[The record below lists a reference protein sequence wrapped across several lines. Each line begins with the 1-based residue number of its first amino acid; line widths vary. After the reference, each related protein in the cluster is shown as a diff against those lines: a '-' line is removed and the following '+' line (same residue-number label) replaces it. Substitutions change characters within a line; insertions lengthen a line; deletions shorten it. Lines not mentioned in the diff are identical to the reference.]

1 VFDSGG
7 VGFWDGWMQIPL
19 TSSSGFFGPLSLYIN
34 PYLAQLREQGYAVG
48 SLYEQVHILKLC
60 DRWMKRT
67 GREVR
72 DLDEAAMRDCLRLV
86 SRRGYGKNA
95 GASTLRRLLAMLRQM
110 GATPAAVTTL
120 PSPAEQLTCAYA
132 RFLLRERNLSCKTA
146 AWHRRFVS
154 RFLCERFAHAQCNP
168 SKLCAVDVAAFV
180 QRHVKRGGPEEAK
193 SLLAAMRSFLRY
205 LHYKGLIDSDLS
217 LAVPKVARWSFSTV
231 PKNLSADQVREVL
244 RHCDQSTALGRRDY
258 AILLL
263 LARLGLRAGEVVR
276 LNLEDIDW
284 ESARITVRGKGGK
297 WAQLP
302 LPADVARVM
311 ARYLR
316 RDRLR
321 CTCRR
326 VFIRDYAPVGGFN
339 SSGAIARIVKRAIT
353 RAGVA
358 SARKGA
364 HLLRHSLATDMLRKG
379 ASLDEIGE
387 VLRHKSPDTTAIY
400 AKVDINSLRALALP
414 WPGGVR

>member
-1 VFDSGG
+1 MTKLKSIPSGG
-7 VGFWDGWMQIPL
+7 P
-19 TSSSGFFGPLSLYIN
+19 FGPLSPYIN
-34 PYLAQLREQGYAVG
+34 TYLTQIKEQGYAVG
-48 SLYEQVHILKLC
+48 SIYEQTYALKIFG
-60 DRWMKRT
+60 RWLKRT
-67 GREVR
+67 GRGVR
-72 DLDEAAMRDCLRLV
+72 DLNEAATCESLQRV
-86 SRRGYGKNA
+86 VRRGYAKNA
-95 GASTLRRLLAMLRQM
+95 AWSTLRRLMAMLRQM
-110 GATPAAVTTL
+110 GAMPAAITAR
-120 PSPAEQLTCAYA
+120 PSPSEQLTCAYE
-132 RFLLRERNLSCKTA
+132 RFLLRERNLSRKTV
-146 AWHRRFVS
+146 AWHRRYVS
-154 RFLCERFAHAQCNP
+154 RFLSERFDRAPFNL
-168 SKLCAVDVAAFV
+168 SNLCATDVTEFV
-180 QRHVKRGGPEEAK
+180 QRHVQQGSPAEAK

-205 LHYKGLIDSDLS
+205 LHYKGLINYDLS

-231 PKNLSADQVREVL
+231 PKHLSPDQVREVL
-244 RHCDQSTALGRRDY
+244 RHCDRGTALGRRDY

-284 ESARITVRGKGGK
+284 ETARITVCGKGEK

-311 ARYLR
+311 ANYLR
-316 RDRLR
+316 RDRPR

-326 VFIRDYAPVGGFN
+326 VFIRDYAPIGGFN
-339 SSGAIARIVKRAIT
+339 GSGAVASIVKRALT

-400 AKVDINSLRALALP
+400 AKVDLSALKTLALP